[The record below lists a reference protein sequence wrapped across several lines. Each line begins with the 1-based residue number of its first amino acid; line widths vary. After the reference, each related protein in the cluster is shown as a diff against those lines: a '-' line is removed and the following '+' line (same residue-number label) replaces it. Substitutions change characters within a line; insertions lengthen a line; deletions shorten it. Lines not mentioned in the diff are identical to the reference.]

1 MAKKISK
8 TAFGTLSTV
17 AAFAT
22 IVTGATAQNASTS
35 LTIYS
40 SAQPGSLAAA
50 NFKDVDNAIGVPGYA
65 VIKQSRDFTLQA
77 GRTIVRVSD
86 VPNFIDPTTVSF
98 ASLTD
103 PAATSVVEQSFE
115 FDLTSTAKLL
125 DKYLD
130 REVTVDIARGAAL
143 RPSPARC

>member
-1 MAKKISK
+1 MTKKISK
-8 TAFGTLSTV
+8 IALSTA
-17 AAFAT
+17 AAFTTLAT
-22 IVTGATAQNASTS
+22 LVTGAAAQNAGTS

-50 NFKDVDNAIGVPGYA
+50 NFKDADNAIAVPGYA

-103 PAATSVVEQSFE
+103 PAAT
-115 FDLTSTAKLL
+115 
-125 DKYLD
+125 
-130 REVTVDIARGAAL
+130 
-143 RPSPARC
+143 